1 MELTTEQQ
9 QALETLAGALKITG
23 SRDKFDDF
31 FRDEMQ
37 EISECKTTILELQE
51 QFDDL
56 KRYSD
61 VTIDNFIDI
70 VEEYAVIKK
79 RLNRLEI
86 DLLKSKELL
95 KTMGV
100 TLK

>member
-23 SRDKFDDF
+23 SQDKFDDF
-31 FRDEMQ
+31 FREEMQ
-37 EISECKTTILELQE
+37 EISECKTAILELQE

-56 KRYSD
+56 RRYND
-61 VTIDNFIDI
+61 TTIDSFIDI
-70 VEEYAVIKK
+70 VEEYVPLKR

-86 DLLKSKELL
+86 DLLNSKKLL
-95 KTMGV
+95 KVMGV